1 MINGL
6 YKILSMRRIDSIDGY
21 KSLRKAYAAAAAAF
35 DQNNDIK
42 NVFILERFSQW
53 AFVED
58 RGLSI

>member
-1 MINGL
+1 
-6 YKILSMRRIDSIDGY
+6 MRRIDSIDGY